1 MAING
6 KLLARAR
13 DALERRRAENE
24 DSLETRRAEVYARL
38 PALRDI
44 QREQSRLAIDVSLSA
59 LEKRENIAAAL
70 DRARSRAA
78 ELEERRAKL
87 LAAAGYPADFIDE
100 KPLCPL
106 CGDRGYAGG
115 QICACLME
123 LYNIEL
129 KKDLSSLPGAG
140 DESFERFDLSLYPDA
155 RPGGEG
161 SSPRERMRVNL
172 DICRN
177 YAKKFGPKS
186 VNLLFQGGTGLGKT
200 YLSVCIA
207 RDVAPRGFSVVYD
220 TAVSALGQFETQRFG
235 RGGGENLDAADRIRR
250 YMECDLLILDDLG
263 TEMPGVFSAS
273 AVYTLLNTRLVAGK
287 QMVISTNLDYGE
299 LKKRYTPQ
307 IVSRLEGEFLNLS
320 FAGADIRVIRRER
333 GLA

>member
-13 DALERRRAENE
+13 DSLERRREE
-24 DSLETRRAEVYARL
+24 KRQSLEDRRSEAYTRL
-38 PALRDI
+38 PAVRDI
-44 QREQSRLAIDVSLSA
+44 ERELNRLVIGVSLSA
-59 LEKRENIAAAL
+59 LKKGENVSAAL
-70 DRARSRAA
+70 DNARTQAA
-78 ELEERRAKL
+78 ELEARRGTL
-87 LAAAGYPADFIDE
+87 LMSAGYPADFIDG

-106 CGDRGYAGG
+106 CGDSGFMGG
-115 QICACLME
+115 EICACLME
-123 LYNIEL
+123 LYQDEL

-140 DESFERFDLSLYPDA
+140 DESFANFDLTLYPA
-155 RPGGEG
+155 KRPGETG
-161 SSPRERMRVNL
+161 SSPRERMGVNL

-177 YAKKFGPKS
+177 YTETFGSDS

-207 RDVAPRGFSVVYD
+207 RAVATKGFSVVYD
-220 TAVSALGQFETQRFG
+220 TAVSALGRFEAQRFT
-235 RGGGENLDAADRIRR
+235 RGSEGSLEADQQIRR

-263 TEMPGVFSAS
+263 TEMPGGFSAS

-287 QMVISTNLDYGE
+287 QMVISTNLDYDE
-299 LKKRYTPQ
+299 LRRRYTPQ

-320 FAGADIRVIRRER
+320 FAGSDIRILKKER